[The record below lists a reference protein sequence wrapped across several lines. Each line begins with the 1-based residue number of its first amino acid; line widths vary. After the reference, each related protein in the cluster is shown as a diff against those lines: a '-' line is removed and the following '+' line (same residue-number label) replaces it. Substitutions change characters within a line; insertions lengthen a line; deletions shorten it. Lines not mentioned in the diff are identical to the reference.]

1 MLDTIITGATVVDG
15 TGGPARIADIAIRD
29 GRIVAVGAV
38 DEAAADTIAADGLV
52 ACPGFVDP
60 HTHYDAQLMW
70 DGAASPSG
78 AHGVTTVIGGNCS
91 FGLAPIEAE
100 HAPYLREL
108 LAKVEG
114 MPVDALEQGA
124 DWGWR
129 DFDSY
134 LARFEGRL
142 AVNAGFMVGHSTL
155 RRLVLGDEA
164 NDRASTPA
172 ELDQLRAL
180 LSACL
185 AQGGMGLSVDVSS
198 YHSDGDGRPVPA
210 RGADVDELLALCR
223 VVGEHPGT
231 TVEGIFD
238 GGSTGFEQPEAE
250 LMASL
255 SVAADRPLNWNVL
268 VVDAAAP
275 ERIEAHLLPS
285 RLARQ
290 LGGRVVA
297 LTMPVIVPMNM
308 SFGTY
313 CALNLLP
320 GWGEVLNLPV
330 PERMEALRRPEVRA
344 RMLAGASGD
353 VGMFNR
359 LTDFAGYRIG
369 DTFSEANAGLI
380 GRRVDDIAAERG
392 IEPFDALVD
401 VVLAD
406 DLRTVLWPSPTD
418 DDDAHWALR
427 QQLWDD
433 PDVMLGGSDAGAH
446 LDRMCGGPYPVG
458 FLADVLRGRKLV
470 PLERAV
476 QMLTDDPAQLF
487 GLTDR
492 GRIEPGA
499 HADIVLFDP
508 ATVDAGPARLVP
520 DLPGGSVRLTAEPVG
535 VERVM
540 VGGVSTFVGGVD
552 TGARPGRPLRSG
564 VDTTTVRPGGQ
575 P

>member
-1 MLDTIITGATVVDG
+1 MLDTLITGATVVDG
-15 TGGPARIADIAIRD
+15 TGAPARTADIGIRD
-29 GRIVAVGAV
+29 GRVVAVGAV
-38 DEAAADTIAADGLV
+38 DEPAAERVDADGLV

-129 DFDSY
+129 DFASY
-134 LARFEGRL
+134 LDRFEGGL

-164 NDRASTPA
+164 NERAADPA
-172 ELDQLRAL
+172 ELDRLRTL
-180 LSACL
+180 LAACL
-185 AQGGMGLSVDVSS
+185 RQGGLGLSVDVSS
-198 YHSDGDGRPVPA
+198 YHSDARGRPVPA
-210 RGADVDELLALCR
+210 RGASLDELLALSR

-231 TVEGIFD
+231 CLEGIFD
-238 GGSTGFEQPEAE
+238 GGSTGFEQDEAE

-255 SVAADRPLNWNVL
+255 SVAADRVLNWNVL

-290 LGGRVVA
+290 QGGRVVA

-320 GWGEVLNLPV
+320 GWGEVLNQPV

-344 RMLAGASGD
+344 RMLAAASGD

-359 LTDFAGYRIG
+359 LTDFARYRIG
-369 DTFSEANAGLI
+369 DTFSAANAGLT
-380 GRRVDDIAAERG
+380 GRRVDEIAAERG
-392 IEPFDALVD
+392 AEPFDTLVD

-418 DDDAHWALR
+418 DDDAHWSLR
-427 QQLWDD
+427 QQLWAE

-446 LDRMCGGPYPVG
+446 LDRMCGGPYPVA
-458 FLADVLRGRKLV
+458 FLADVLRGRRLV
-470 PLERAV
+470 PIEQAV
-476 QMLTDDPAQLF
+476 QMLTADPAELF
-487 GLTDR
+487 GLVDR
-492 GRIEPGA
+492 GRLVPGA
-499 HADIVLFDP
+499 HADVVLFDP
-508 ATVDAGPARLVP
+508 ATVDAGPTRLVP
-520 DLPGGSVRLTAEPVG
+520 DLPGGSVRLTADPVG
-535 VERVM
+535 VERVL
-540 VGGVSTFVGGVD
+540 VGGTSTFVGGED
-552 TGARPGRPLRSG
+552 TGARPGRTLRSG
-564 VDTTTVRPGGQ
+564 RDTATVRPGVAS
-575 P
+575 